1 MTDAANEVVI
11 VHLDGEYIGWHAT
24 FRPLSRISARVLID
38 LESESVAKRLQAYSR
53 MIMTIEG
60 WKDLDGNSTDD
71 CLEAP
76 VEALEA
82 AATEFVKKAADLPK
96 A

>member
-1 MTDAANEVVI
+1 MTDTANEVVI
-11 VHLDGEYIGWHAT
+11 VHLSGEYDGWHAT

-38 LESESVAKRLQAYSR
+38 LESDSIAKRLQAYSR

-60 WKDLDGNSTDD
+60 WKDLDGEPTND

-82 AATEFVKKAADLPK
+82 AATEFVKKAAELPK